1 MIDFN
6 PFPIIETKRLILRRM
21 NYDDI
26 NDLFKMRKDPEM
38 NLYIDV
44 KPDETTAE
52 TPSIRAEG

>member
-52 TPSIRAEG
+52 TQSIRAEG